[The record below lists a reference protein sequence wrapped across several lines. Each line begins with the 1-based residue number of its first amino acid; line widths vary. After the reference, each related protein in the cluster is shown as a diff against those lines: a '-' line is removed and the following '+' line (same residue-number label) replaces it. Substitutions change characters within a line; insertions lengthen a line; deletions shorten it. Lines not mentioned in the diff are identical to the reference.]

1 MHTTQTPAP
10 FAALEFAEPDGEL
23 WAQYDTLATRCFG
36 HRVSDLVSLRD
47 VAQARVAT
55 RAGRVVAGGLGLL
68 VPQHFGG
75 RPVPGVCLGAGCVA
89 PEARGA
95 RVAETLM
102 AERIQ
107 AARDRGAVLASMW
120 TSSTGYVRHLGW
132 EAIAPVFAWEAPIDD
147 LRAFPAGDLDVRYG
161 ETPEGRLL
169 QRELAR
175 QWNGPVER
183 PTWWSTWKQRK
194 GDLLTYEFIGP
205 GRRPAG
211 VLSFAM
217 VARRPRGHDLV
228 VHDLWAA
235 DLDAARAMLS
245 FLGRYHSRAQTVQ
258 FRRAALAP
266 YPVLLQGLRSFR
278 LSAQAWHPWMLR
290 VLDAPRALRL
300 RGWPEHAA
308 FEIALGI
315 EGEPRALL
323 LSVEHGDAHARPTD
337 AEPTAVFPPGQF
349 AVWYAGGIASPVSAR
364 MSGVTGEPGDLARL
378 VDATRAQ
385 EPWLPD
391 LF

>member
-1 MHTTQTPAP
+1 
-10 FAALEFAEPDGEL
+10 
-23 WAQYDTLATRCFG
+23 
-36 HRVSDLVSLRD
+36 
-47 VAQARVAT
+47 
-55 RAGRVVAGGLGLL
+55 
-68 VPQHFGG
+68 
-75 RPVPGVCLGAGCVA
+75 VA
-89 PEARGA
+89 PEERGA
-95 RVAETLM
+95 RVAEPLM
-102 AERIQ
+102 VERIQ
-107 AARDRGAVLASMW
+107 AARERGAVLASMW

-132 EAIAPVFAWEAPIDD
+132 EAVAPVFAWEAPTDD
-147 LRAFPAGDLDVRYG
+147 LRAFPAGDLEVRYG
-161 ETPEGRLL
+161 ETPEGRFL

-175 QWNGPVER
+175 EWNGPVER
-183 PTWWSTWKQRK
+183 PAWWSTWKQRK
-194 GDLLTYEFIGP
+194 SDLLTYEFTGP
-205 GRRPAG
+205 GQRPAG

-290 VLDAPRALRL
+290 VLDAPQALRL

-323 LSVEHGDAHARPTD
+323 LSVEHGVAHARPTD
-337 AEPTAVFPPGQF
+337 AEPTAVFSRGQF

-364 MSGVTGEPGDLARL
+364 MSGVTGDPGDLARL